1 MGLFGGLFS
10 PILPLSS
17 RTGSFEYRIQ
27 STVGR
32 LCRFSLLCGN
42 SLQTWSSTFVF
53 DDLYARLD
61 SFRCSIGYMNLQSVT
76 YVVGPV
82 GPFIWALEIIGASQ
96 GWNPDGYVEE
106 FQGTRT
112 VRLEKPKVMT
122 FFGQNSMANSGK

>member
-53 DDLYARLD
+53 DDLYKNALIH
-61 SFRCSIGYMNLQSVT
+61 SGLQSYINMNLQSVT
-76 YVVGPV
+76 FVVGTVVFYMGFELLGRPKD
-82 GPFIWALEIIGASQ
+82 GK
-96 GWNPDGYVEE
+96 DGYVED
-106 FQGTRT
+106 
-112 VRLEKPKVMT
+112 VK
-122 FFGQNSMANSGK
+122 GQDGEVGEAHSDRS